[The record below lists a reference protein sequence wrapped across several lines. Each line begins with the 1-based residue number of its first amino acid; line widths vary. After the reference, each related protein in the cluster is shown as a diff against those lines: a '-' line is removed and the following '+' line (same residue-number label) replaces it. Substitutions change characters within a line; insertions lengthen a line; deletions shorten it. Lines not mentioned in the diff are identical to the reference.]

1 MLVALPCMRPSTHIH
16 AHTGTHTD
24 KRARARERHYHVICA
39 KFLTF
44 RRVLITLNH
53 SNTQHIAASG
63 ATATAPPPP
72 PSSARHRHRRG
83 PCRRECA
90 CVYPSCALYG
100 RFIQRNICTYIADAV
115 HADACESA
123 LGFMTHIEH
132 RKGAQ
137 GVGSGRRSLARARA
151 HTTAN
156 NLVERD

>member
-1 MLVALPCMRPSTHIH
+1 MLVAALHAPKHTHTRT
-16 AHTGTHTD
+16 HTGTHTD

-63 ATATAPPPP
+63 ATAP

-132 RKGAQ
+132 RKGAE
-137 GVGSGRRSLARARA
+137 GAGSGWSSLARARA